1 MLHDFYLSLLLP
13 VLVVPL
19 VRWLSGR
26 LHPAWSTWLVTLSA
40 SVLAVGIVLALA
52 LLALAGLLAVP
63 RVARLGHWSASAV
76 RATDATHLP
85 VNIAAGPILAVLAV
99 ATIGTIA
106 GRIRALVEARQFA
119 RLGGPGEGELVVV
132 PDGRPVAHAVPGRPG
147 RIVVSTTMLDLLD
160 PAERRAL
167 LAHERAHLSRRHHL
181 FVAAVEVASA
191 ANPLLRPLI
200 PVVRY
205 TTERWAD
212 EISAGRVGDRSAV
225 ARAIGKA
232 ALASRHAPPAPRF
245 ALTAAAGPVPR
256 RVAALLIAPPAH
268 RLAAVLRSPIGLCAV
283 AALLLSGVS
292 GWAAVDALNDLKDLL
307 ELTAT

>member
-19 VRWLSGR
+19 VRWLSSR
-26 LHPAWSTWLVTLSA
+26 LHPIWSTWLVTLSA
-40 SVLAVGIVLALA
+40 SALAVGTVLSLA
-52 LLALAGLLAVP
+52 LLALAGLLAIP

-76 RATDATHLP
+76 RATDANHLP
-85 VNIAAGPILAVLAV
+85 VNIAAGPILAVLAI

-106 GRIRALVEARQFA
+106 GRIRALVDAGRLA
-119 RLGGPGEGELVVV
+119 KLGGPGEGELVVV

-147 RIVVSTTMLDLLD
+147 RILVSTTMLDLLD

-167 LAHERAHLSRRHHL
+167 LAHERAHLSRQHHL

-205 TTERWAD
+205 TIERWAD
-212 EISAGRVGDRSAV
+212 EISAGRVGDRSVV

-232 ALASRHAPPAPRF
+232 ALATRHAPPAPRM
-245 ALTAAAGPVPR
+245 ALAATAGPVPR
-256 RVAALLIAPPAH
+256 RVTALLTAPPAH
-268 RLAAVLRSPIGLCAV
+268 RLTAVLRSPIGLCAV
-283 AALLLSGVS
+283 AALLLSAMS
-292 GWAAVDALNDLKDLL
+292 GLAGVDALNDLQHLL
-307 ELTAT
+307 ALTKT